1 MRSSIF
7 KLILSLFLTLCY
19 SKSEGQVFPKIIKR
33 SVGTQSG
40 ASQERK
46 NIELRTFDE
55 VGYLKSLSF
64 RTDSLFFQNS
74 FDLLRVKSIISEEPF
89 DINWAP
95 TNKLVKI
102 SDQVQIDSIWVT
114 AFEYYSSWDNH
125 RVDIYNFEANQI
137 NENLALKLYD
147 VEAGQRWAMP
157 LERIII
163 TSNFG
168 PRWGRM
174 HYATDLG
181 LATGEAVNSTFDGI
195 VRVKGFDANGWGNY
209 YLVRHKNGLETLYGH
224 LSKHVAELGEEIK
237 AGDLLGKGGS
247 TGRSTGPHLHY
258 EVRYQGLAFDPQKV
272 FDFQKKEPISDVLVI
287 SKRLFSQTASTPT
300 STATKSTTS
309 ASQSTTKRSTVYHKV
324 KSGESL
330 SKIASRYKVSVSQ
343 ITKLNGIS
351 TSAVLKIG
359 QNLRIK

>member
-33 SVGTQSG
+33 TVGSTTGTAQD
-40 ASQERK
+40 RK

-64 RTDSLFFQNS
+64 KTDSLLFQNS
-74 FDLLRVKSIISEEPF
+74 FDLFRVKSIISEEPF

-95 TNKLVKI
+95 TNELVKI
-102 SDQVQIDSIWVT
+102 SDQIQIDSIWIT
-114 AFEYYSSWDNH
+114 AFEYYSNWDNH

-137 NENLALKLYD
+137 NEDLPLRLYD
-147 VEAGQRWAMP
+147 LEAGQGWAMP
-157 LERIII
+157 LDKINV

-168 PRWGRM
+168 PRWGRV
-174 HYATDLG
+174 HYGVDLG
-181 LATGEAVNSTFDGI
+181 LATGEAVYSTFDGI
-195 VRVKGFDANGWGNY
+195 VRVKGFDSNGWGNY

-224 LSKHVAELGEEIK
+224 LSKHVAELGDEVK
-237 AGDLLGKGGS
+237 SGDLLGKGGS

-258 EVRYQGLAFDPQKV
+258 EIRYQGLALDAQKV
-272 FDFQKKEPISDVLVI
+272 FDFPKKEPISDVLVI
-287 SKRLFSQTASTPT
+287 SKRLFSQSAAQPAATTAKST
-300 STATKSTTS
+300 STKSTSSRSS
-309 ASQSTTKRSTVYHKV
+309 AYHKV
-324 KSGESL
+324 KSGDSL
-330 SKIASRYKVSVSQ
+330 SKIAARYKVSVSQ

-351 TSAVLKIG
+351 TQSILKIG
-359 QNLRIK
+359 QSLRVK